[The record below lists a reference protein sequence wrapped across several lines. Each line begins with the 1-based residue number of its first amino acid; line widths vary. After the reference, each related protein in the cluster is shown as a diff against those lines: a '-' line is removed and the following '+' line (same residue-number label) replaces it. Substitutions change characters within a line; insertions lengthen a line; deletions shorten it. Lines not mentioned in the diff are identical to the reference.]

1 MRGAVQRL
9 SGTAVGRNQGLSHR
23 IVQSWT
29 DHAPAGAERFVPV
42 DHPPPLNPS
51 APASSRQARLQQD
64 THFRV
69 LRILQDNPDL
79 TQRELADLLGVSV
92 GALNYC
98 LKALMEKG
106 WVKMQNFSGSKNKFG
121 YIYVLTPRGIAE
133 KAALASNFLRRK
145 LEEYDAMRLEIEILK
160 SELVNDAPPR
170 LD

>member
-1 MRGAVQRL
+1 M
-9 SGTAVGRNQGLSHR
+9 
-23 IVQSWT
+23 
-29 DHAPAGAERFVPV
+29 PV
-42 DHPPPLNPS
+42 DYPPPLSPS
-51 APASSRQARLQQD
+51 VPAPSRQARLQQD

-79 TQRELADLLGVSV
+79 TQRELADQLGVSV

-121 YIYVLTPRGIAE
+121 YVYILTPRGIAE

-145 LEEYDAMRLEIEILK
+145 LDEYDALRLEIETLK
-160 SELVNDAPPR
+160 SELVNDSRPR
-170 LD
+170 VD